1 MRLNGGLGPK
11 LDGVGAELDR
21 LFDDMAASFFVAED
35 INKGEFGD
43 HINLVIFEVIAELA
57 GCHQDYIQ

>member
-1 MRLNGGLGPK
+1 LVPELN
-11 LDGVGAELDR
+11 GVGAELDR
-21 LFDDMAASFFVAED
+21 PFDDMAAGFFVAED
-35 INKGEFGD
+35 ITEREFGN